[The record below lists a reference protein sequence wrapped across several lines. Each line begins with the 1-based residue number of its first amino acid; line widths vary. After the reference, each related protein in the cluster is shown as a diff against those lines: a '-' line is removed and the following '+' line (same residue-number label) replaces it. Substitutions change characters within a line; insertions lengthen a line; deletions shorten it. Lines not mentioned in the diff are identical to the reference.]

1 MQKLKKNIL
10 RQTGWLLIAGCGLGM
25 LAVCPS
31 MRGLGIRLPDQDAF
45 ATARG
50 NAFAA
55 TADDPA
61 AVYYNPAGITQLQG
75 MNVSLGFYGIEYGS
89 HFNGPTTSRNSDS
102 ELAALPQSFST
113 ISFSNAHLAFGLG
126 VYSPYGL
133 AMAWHND
140 SPWVQAGLPN
150 SGQIT
155 YVRLNPVIA
164 YQPFETLS
172 IAAGPML
179 DYAQATLSSSYL
191 LGPPSAVGPSQFRF
205 RGRDTAAGFN
215 AGILWHPL
223 EQHSFGLTYRSA
235 TDMNFK
241 GHADTVQLGSSF
253 GAVNYHLPQTV
264 TGGYSFRPT
273 PKWNFEVDGDW
284 SDWTTLRYLHL
295 VSASPVYNSISL
307 PFNWSPTWMAE
318 FGVTRYFGDGWQAS
332 AGYMYS
338 GNTVPTA
345 DFNPLVPDSDRHI
358 FSIGIGKQYKRV
370 SWNVAYQLGWG
381 PPRNVNSPIAPVSGT
396 YEFLSNALSVN
407 LGYHF

>member
-1 MQKLKKNIL
+1 M
-10 RQTGWLLIAGCGLGM
+10 
-25 LAVCPS
+25 AVCPS
-31 MRGLGIRLPDQDAF
+31 IIALGIRLPDQDAF

-75 MNVSLGFYGIEYGS
+75 MNLSLGIYGIEYGS
-89 HFNGPTTSRNSDS
+89 HFDGPTTSKNSRT
-102 ELAALPQSFST
+102 ELAALPQTFST
-113 ISFSNAHLAFGLG
+113 ISCSNCHLAFGLG

-133 AMAWHND
+133 SMDWPYDA
-140 SPWVQAGLPN
+140 PWVKAGLPN
-150 SGQIT
+150 SGEID

-164 YQPFETLS
+164 YQPFQSLS
-172 IAAGPML
+172 IAAGPMM
-179 DYAQATLSSSYL
+179 DYAEAELKSSYL
-191 LGPPSAVGPSQFRF
+191 LGNPAMVGPSQFRF
-205 RGRDTAAGFN
+205 RGRDTDAGFN

-241 GHADTVQLGSSF
+241 GHADTLQLGSAAGS
-253 GAVNYHLPQTV
+253 ANYHFPQTLA
-264 TGGYSFRPT
+264 GGYSFRPT

-284 SDWTTLRYLHL
+284 SDWTTLRYLRFQ
-295 VSASPVYNSISL
+295 SSQPIYNSITL
-307 PFNWSPTWMAE
+307 PFNWSPTWMFE
-318 FGVTRYFGDGWQAS
+318 FGATRYLGDGWQVS

-338 GNTVPTA
+338 ENTVPTA

-358 FSIGIGKQYKRV
+358 FSVGVGKKYKRI
-370 SWNVAYQLGWG
+370 SWNVAYQLAWG
-381 PPRNVNSPIAPVSGT
+381 PPRNVNLPGSPIDGS